1 MTTLPSMGSA
11 ICTTGFLPAPWSN
24 CYLADLLRDLWRLWR
39 GTMEIECPFQRLI
52 HKEKHLLPTLV
63 LLAGWPSS
71 TCSYSHS
78 VQKVLHL
85 SFPFLHCIQK
95 LLCLPTGWTQALV
108 FTLVQ
113 PKAPVNPVFLP
124 FKILPSWPRKHK
136 ALISKADPSVSKE
149 HFILDG
155 FEMCSSGYQ
164 TFFFLR
170 QSRTYL
176 VKWVDSEAAC

>member
-1 MTTLPSMGSA
+1 METMEGDY
-11 ICTTGFLPAPWSN
+11 G
-24 CYLADLLRDLWRLWR
+24 

-149 HFILDG
+149 HFILNG